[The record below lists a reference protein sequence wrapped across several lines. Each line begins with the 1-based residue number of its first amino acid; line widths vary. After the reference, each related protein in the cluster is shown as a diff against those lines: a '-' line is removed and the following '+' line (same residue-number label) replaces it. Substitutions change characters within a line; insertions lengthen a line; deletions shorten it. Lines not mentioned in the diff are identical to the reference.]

1 LIWGSDTPVIVVS
14 ARTFSFGI
22 TITAVHLR
30 RALLLFAIVLGM
42 AALAASL
49 SRPVERRGEH
59 RTSTTASQP
68 GPPTAAPKPA
78 SELAPPLSLE
88 AGRRKAVRMR
98 AGEAATL
105 EVAVD
110 QAGTVDIPELG
121 LSAAADAV
129 TPARFDLFAARP
141 GTYRLRFTPA
151 AGDEPEHAGRL
162 VVTSRG

>member
-1 LIWGSDTPVIVVS
+1 
-14 ARTFSFGI
+14 
-22 TITAVHLR
+22 VHLR

-49 SRPVERRGEH
+49 SRPVERRGDG
-59 RTSTTASQP
+59 RTSTTARDP
-68 GPPTAAPKPA
+68 GPPTATAKQA

-88 AGRRKAVRMR
+88 AGRHQAVRMR
-98 AGEAATL
+98 AGDAATL

-110 QAGTVDIPELG
+110 QAGMVDIPELG
-121 LSAAADAV
+121 LSATADSV

-141 GTYRLRFTPA
+141 GTYRVHFTPA
-151 AGDEPEHAGRL
+151 EGDQPEPAGRL